1 MQSLTRNR
9 CGFGRTL
16 LLRKQDA
23 DGKQSRRLLQEQL
36 NTRAVSVYTHIQEAG
51 ARILASDLLHHPD
64 NFRKSIRRFVLF
76 LFLSMSLESKI
87 ISMVTSVIL
96 MIAYGYKVKKED
108 DPLVSMA
115 EQVMHYLSTTVAP
128 NRYWVD
134 AIPAREL
141 FVWLILVVWSYLLQV
156 RYVPSWFPGAGFK
169 KEAAAC
175 RAVVEQFMYEP
186 FSKVKAEIVKWFGFC
201 YIVWNT
207 WPVI

>member
-1 MQSLTRNR
+1 MSSCYIQWRQSLIYLRSVLKCTPIDPSELWQVCMSFLTRCVQSLTSNR

-108 DPLVSMA
+108 DPLV
-115 EQVMHYLSTTVAP
+115 QWL
-128 NRYWVD
+128 NR
-134 AIPAREL
+134 
-141 FVWLILVVWSYLLQV
+141 
-156 RYVPSWFPGAGFK
+156 
-169 KEAAAC
+169 
-175 RAVVEQFMYEP
+175 
-186 FSKVKAEIVKWFGFC
+186 
-201 YIVWNT
+201 
-207 WPVI
+207 